1 MFPRRDIRRYMQR
14 ITRMAFVVI
23 IRIDMRSAFWIT
35 AYILFCAVK
44 VLVLGFVGPLLL
56 LGFVVGRFIG
66 IEMDAAWPFGSL
78 IGGGIGL
85 AVGIAVGIYRADFS
99 IDWR

>member
-1 MFPRRDIRRYMQR
+1 
-14 ITRMAFVVI
+14 MAFVVI
-23 IRIDMRSAFWIT
+23 IRIDMQSAFWIT
-35 AYILFCAVK
+35 AYILFCALK
-44 VLVLGFVGPLLL
+44 VLALGFVGPLFF

-66 IEMDAAWPFGSL
+66 IEMDAAWPFCSL

-85 AVGIAVGIYRADFS
+85 AAGIAVGIYRADFS